1 MLRNRQ
7 NRRNAVRQSPD
18 DDHDDVDGSEDTA
31 SETNV
36 DNFPLEE
43 GRPGSDSDCG
53 EPEPDPEPERSRVRR
68 LRIQQV
74 RNTNKLAHL
83 YSKDYIF
90 SSSRR
95 TRLTV

>member
-36 DNFPLEE
+36 DNFPLD
-43 GRPGSDSDCG
+43 G
-53 EPEPDPEPERSRVRR
+53 VR
-68 LRIQQV
+68 LVAIQIV
-74 RNTNKLAHL
+74 AN
-83 YSKDYIF
+83 
-90 SSSRR
+90 
-95 TRLTV
+95 